1 MEKFQNSIGFEGMV
15 VVESQGHSGGVAM
28 LWRYKEEVALRS
40 FNKNHIDAEVNNK
53 AGDKFRLTGIYGEP
67 DQRKR
72 KETWD
77 LLRTLANNNVLPWCL
92 IGDMN
97 NVLSQLDKQG
107 GRPYPHHLIQGF
119 KDVVKECNLMDMDL
133 VGYPFTWE
141 RVTETSE
148 LIEVRL
154 NRALISVD
162 FLNIFKDAKLL
173 NLEVTTSDHCPIL
186 LEMHKVNIVAQ
197 VKRFRFENA
206 WLREPMCQ
214 KIVEEVWN
222 NSSNQSFYAKIEECS
237 EILSKWGK
245 EITGSFKNRIN
256 HCKKAIRILKGRKDS
271 ISIEALKKE
280 QKNLSEIY
288 AQQEVFWR

>member
-1 MEKFQNSIGFEGMV
+1 M
-15 VVESQGHSGGVAM
+15 
-28 LWRYKEEVALRS
+28 
-40 FNKNHIDAEVNNK
+40 
-53 AGDKFRLTGIYGEP
+53 
-67 DQRKR
+67 
-72 KETWD
+72 
-77 LLRTLANNNVLPWCL
+77 LPWCL

-107 GRPYPHHLIQGF
+107 GRPYPQYLIQGF
-119 KDVVKECNLMDMDL
+119 RDVVEECNLMDMDL
-133 VGYPFTWE
+133 IGYPFTWE

-148 LIEVRL
+148 RIEVRL
-154 NRALISVD
+154 DRALISAD

-186 LEMHKVNIVAQ
+186 LETHKVNIVAQ
-197 VKRFRFENA
+197 EKRFRFENA

-214 KIVEEVWN
+214 KVVEDVWN

-256 HCKKAIRILKGRKDS
+256 HCKKAIRSLKGKKMVYP
-271 ISIEALKKE
+271 LK
-280 QKNLSEIY
+280 L
-288 AQQEVFWR
+288 